1 MKKVWVFWPEHS
13 RKWEIYFV
21 FCELNIGVIWFA
33 VLEINICSLD
43 LQDIIIYK
51 MIKKTITAVNKGYF
65 KWDYNPFQKQPPEVF
80 YKKAVLK
87 FCNILRKKT
96 VLESLFNKITGL
108 QASNFIKKRLT
119 GVFLWM
125 LRNFWQH
132 LFRRTSE
139 RCSVII
145 NFYVFMRK
153 PVLQICAEQL
163 ISGVEFQIGQNNRY
177 EIYPDMNFISFLNM

>member
-1 MKKVWVFWPEHS
+1 MKKVWVFWSEHS

-65 KWDYNPFQKQPPEVF
+65 KWGYNPFQKQPPEVF
-80 YKKAVLK
+80 YKKAALK

-139 RCSVII
+139 RYSVII
-145 NFYVFMRK
+145 NFCFHAQTCTTNMRR
-153 PVLQICAEQL
+153 ATH
-163 ISGVEFQIGQNNRY
+163 IGCWVSNR
-177 EIYPDMNFISFLNM
+177 SK

>member
-51 MIKKTITAVNKGYF
+51 MIKKTITAINKGYF

-80 YKKAVLK
+80 Y
-87 FCNILRKKT
+87 
-96 VLESLFNKITGL
+96 
-108 QASNFIKKRLT
+108 
-119 GVFLWM
+119 
-125 LRNFWQH
+125 
-132 LFRRTSE
+132 
-139 RCSVII
+139 
-145 NFYVFMRK
+145 
-153 PVLQICAEQL
+153 
-163 ISGVEFQIGQNNRY
+163 
-177 EIYPDMNFISFLNM
+177 